1 MVARD
6 GEERLAIAR
15 REHPDLIILDLMLP
29 RLDGLEVCRA
39 IRCECDVP
47 VIMLTARESEI
58 GRLVGLELGADS
70 REDQRLYR
78 IPPSG
83 IDRGMGGAPKGI
95 RITVAS
101 VLCDTRTT
109 KLLTLLGEEF
119 SAGRVGALF
128 FGECLPQLFDHQ
140 KGVAVHRFGV
150 VFEDLYWKAVLP
162 DGRVDIHGHRFGRGA
177 GELWALALPSHSCAL
192 LADAT

>member
-1 MVARD
+1 LLCRADYQVLVALD
-6 GEERLAIAR
+6 DEERLGIAR

-29 RLDGLEVCRA
+29 RLDGLEVCRD

-47 VIMLTARESEI
+47 IIMLTARESEI

-83 IDRGMGGAPKGI
+83 IDRGMGGAPRGP

-109 KLLTLLGEEF
+109 KLLTLVREE
-119 SAGRVGALF
+119 SWAGRVGALF
-128 FGECLPQLFDHQ
+128 FGGCLPQLFDHQ
-140 KGVAVHRFGV
+140 NESMKSKKALWQPDRKTSLSSSRSPRLISLDHAWRSSGFSRLV
-150 VFEDLYWKAVLP
+150 WK
-162 DGRVDIHGHRFGRGA
+162 
-177 GELWALALPSHSCAL
+177 
-192 LADAT
+192 

>member
-1 MVARD
+1 LVCRTDYQVLVARD

-47 VIMLTARESEI
+47 IIMLTARESEI

-83 IDRGMGGAPKGI
+83 IDRGMGGAPKG
-95 RITVAS
+95 
-101 VLCDTRTT
+101 
-109 KLLTLLGEEF
+109 
-119 SAGRVGALF
+119 
-128 FGECLPQLFDHQ
+128 
-140 KGVAVHRFGV
+140 
-150 VFEDLYWKAVLP
+150 
-162 DGRVDIHGHRFGRGA
+162 
-177 GELWALALPSHSCAL
+177 PSMPPWSPP
-192 LADAT
+192 

>member
-1 MVARD
+1 LLCRADYQVLVARD

-47 VIMLTARESEI
+47 IIMLTARESEI

-83 IDRGMGGAPKGI
+83 IDRGMGGAP
-95 RITVAS
+95 R
-101 VLCDTRTT
+101 
-109 KLLTLLGEEF
+109 EF
-119 SAGRVGALF
+119 ESRSPAGV
-128 FGECLPQLFDHQ
+128 
-140 KGVAVHRFGV
+140 
-150 VFEDLYWKAVLP
+150 
-162 DGRVDIHGHRFGRGA
+162 
-177 GELWALALPSHSCAL
+177 
-192 LADAT
+192 

>member
-1 MVARD
+1 MLCRADYQVLAARG

-47 VIMLTARESEI
+47 ILMLTARESEI
-58 GRLVGLELGADS
+58 GLLVGLELGADS

-83 IDRGMGGAPKGI
+83 IDRGMGGAPKGP
-95 RITVAS
+95 
-101 VLCDTRTT
+101 RTHAMSPR
-109 KLLTLLGEEF
+109 LR
-119 SAGRVGALF
+119 A
-128 FGECLPQLFDHQ
+128 
-140 KGVAVHRFGV
+140 
-150 VFEDLYWKAVLP
+150 
-162 DGRVDIHGHRFGRGA
+162 
-177 GELWALALPSHSCAL
+177 
-192 LADAT
+192 